1 MKLFRSLFLAIIT
14 FIRFLC
20 CHLITY
26 FPLGSKWKMERICK
40 ITLEILTGYEFSS
53 VRPDWLKNPLTGRN
67 LELDCYNDTLKLA
80 LEYNGKQHYVFTP
93 RFHKNEHDL
102 ELQIYRDELK
112 QSLCD
117 QNGVTLIIVPYTISE
132 QELCSYI
139 LRKLR
144 IVQQY
149 RKRQSQIRFSFSE
162 KTIS

>member
-1 MKLFRSLFLAIIT
+1 
-14 FIRFLC
+14 
-20 CHLITY
+20 
-26 FPLGSKWKMERICK
+26 MERICK
-40 ITLEILTGYEFSS
+40 ITLEILTGYRFES
-53 VRPDWLKNPLTGRN
+53 VRPDWLRNPLTGRN

-80 LEYNGKQHYVFTP
+80 LEYNGQQHYIFTP
-93 RFHKNEHDL
+93 RFHKDEYDL

-117 QNGVTLIIVPYTISE
+117 QNGVTLIIVPYTISK

-149 RKRQSQIRFSFSE
+149 RKQQRYIQISSFE
-162 KTIS
+162 NKIS